1 MTSERNEQQTSS
13 DDSSENITFNSLD
26 KNQLNSKKLKL
37 INETSFLKKEKL
49 QSSDT
54 EIWSHKVPTYSKRT
68 IEAMK
73 QAEQNIFR
81 LLSVKSQI
89 EVTVT
94 KRFKK
99 YQKLKGLEEKN
110 NKLMNYTNDLE
121 ECIMCLYRDK
131 EFLKKH
137 IDDLQGTLNEED
149 AERKSELSSELHK
162 IDLIVKQKEQEK
174 LSLLKELEKLR
185 TELDE
190 ISESNEKKL
199 VERNNLMHEHDN
211 LNVAIQRIR
220 KETSEMEENDR
231 KTLESLMI
239 EMMEKK
245 EKYELEVSDRNKAI
259 SELDKEKEELITRKD
274 ELLSIISKL
283 NKHVEKTST
292 EKELLSCKLELLT
305 NIGNEMEQLKNETDK
320 QLQDCIQQVTNFYN
334 EHISDSNII
343 KDSYEELMSTMKE
356 IEIERIKKEIQEDAI
371 SSTICCKEK
380 LLKYSQC
387 LEKEHG
393 CLMEKVYK
401 IIHDLSEKENMKKKL
416 YCGNNLRNEYF
427 FRNVKYEQLQ
437 DEILHA
443 DEKKIELLKCIE
455 NLEKAIKTKD
465 KVILKYES
473 DNELASREFNEMLE
487 SVKDI
492 KRIQCE
498 KEASILE
505 EVEKIKYYTG
515 KNNYLKYSC
524 DRFEEHIAKKEEV
537 LYRSKYHT
545 HILGTANANL
555 RAEIV
560 DIERKIEEEKAVG
573 EMYRDQVKVIAER
586 KSLVDEKL
594 VELRQV
600 KKRKQ
605 KLQED
610 NSQLTASINELKS
623 NYREAHA
630 RSETLMRVMKDQK
643 RKLEITRSQNQ
654 QRIDVG
660 IVDQMN
666 DADMSDEYSEY
677 TFQARYVIFYINTCT
692 DYLLF

>member
-26 KNQLNSKKLKL
+26 KNQLNSKNVKL

-49 QSSDT
+49 QSSHT

-137 IDDLQGTLNEED
+137 IDDLQGSLNEED

-343 KDSYEELMSTMKE
+343 KDSYEELMSTMKK

-443 DEKKIELLKCIE
+443 DEKKMELLKCIE

-555 RAEIV
+555 RGEIV

-610 NSQLTASINELKS
+610 NSQLTESINELKS

-660 IVDQMN
+660 IVDQVN

>member
-26 KNQLNSKKLKL
+26 KNQLNSKNVKL

-49 QSSDT
+49 QSSDK

-81 LLSVKSQI
+81 LLSVKSKI

-149 AERKSELSSELHK
+149 AERKSKLSSELHK

-174 LSLLKELEKLR
+174 LSLLKELEQLR

-211 LNVAIQRIR
+211 LNVAIETIR

-320 QLQDCIQQVTNFYN
+320 QLQDSIQQVTNFYN

-343 KDSYEELMSTMKE
+343 KDSYEELMSTMKK

-555 RAEIV
+555 RGEIV

-610 NSQLTASINELKS
+610 NSQLTESINELKS

-666 DADMSDEYSEY
+666 DADMSDAYSEY

-692 DYLLF
+692 GYLLF